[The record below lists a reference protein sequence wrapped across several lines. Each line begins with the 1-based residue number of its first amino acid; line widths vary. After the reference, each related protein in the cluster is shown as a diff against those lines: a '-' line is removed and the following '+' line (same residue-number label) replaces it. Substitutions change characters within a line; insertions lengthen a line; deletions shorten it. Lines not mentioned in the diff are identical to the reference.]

1 MKLSLFQ
8 YISIIIFCG
17 KISSKITNELEECQR
32 FNKVLIFTGYNDD
45 K

>member
-1 MKLSLFQ
+1 MKLSPFQ

-17 KISSKITNELEECQR
+17 KISSKITDELEECQR
-32 FNKVLIFTGYNDD
+32 FNKELIFTGHNDD